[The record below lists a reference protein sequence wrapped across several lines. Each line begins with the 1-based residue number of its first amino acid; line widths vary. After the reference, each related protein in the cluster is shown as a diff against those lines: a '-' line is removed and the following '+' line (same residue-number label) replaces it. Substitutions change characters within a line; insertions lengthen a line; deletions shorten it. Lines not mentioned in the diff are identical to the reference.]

1 MAEKLRVE
9 ESAFP
14 KRKLGIGTSPSVAHE
29 VIGAEVNTPDLPHR
43 TREELE
49 VVFAEEIA
57 ELKEAAQDEAFSKG
71 YEEGKLAAEEDFK
84 IQKDKW
90 QEDARKKQLEL
101 DNTIATLDD
110 LLASFQE
117 SIDDALENMKPAAVA
132 IAFAGLTRLLGESEQ
147 YRERLVQQVHHAM
160 EQFGHETPTRIFLNP
175 NDISILKD
183 IEKLNSW
190 AEKFTQE
197 ASLKPGSCII
207 EAGPRSLEASLN
219 EQLVI
224 LSKTL
229 LKLSLV

>member
-14 KRKLGIGTSPSVAHE
+14 KRKLGIGTSPSIAHE
-29 VIGAEVNTPDLPHR
+29 VIEAEVNTPDLPNR

-49 VVFAEEIA
+49 AVFAEEIS
-57 ELKEAAQDEAFSKG
+57 ELKEAAYDEAFSKG

-90 QEDARKKQLEL
+90 QEDARKKQVEL
-101 DNTIATLDD
+101 DNTIATLDEV
-110 LLASFQE
+110 LTSFQE
-117 SIDDALENMKPAAVA
+117 STDDALENMKPAAVA
-132 IAFAGLTRLLGESEQ
+132 IAFAALTRLLGEPEQ
-147 YRERLVQQVHHAM
+147 YRERLAQQVHYAL
-160 EQFGHETPTRIFLNP
+160 EQFGHETPTRIFLSP
-175 NDISILKD
+175 GDITLLKG
-183 IEKLNSW
+183 IEKLDGW

-219 EQLVI
+219 EQLTI
-224 LSKTL
+224 LSRAL
-229 LKLSLV
+229 LKLSQV